1 MSATVTATFKAGN
14 GTAIASEVVEFVMVE
29 PPVAQNGG
37 IIVTGLPEDDQRYQ
51 TKPRVKV
58 TTDSSGDISLTL
70 EAANYDVYIFRTKQF
85 TIAVPSSGTH
95 TIEDLI
101 TSDLVYTY
109 AGTYFR
115 NQNGRLQI
123 KNETSGEWHNLM
135 CDTLG
140 ASVILTVDQTGEAS

>member
-14 GTAIASEVVEFVMVE
+14 GNAIASEVVEFVMVE

-37 IIVTGLPEDDQRYQ
+37 IIVTGLPEDDDRYQ
-51 TKPRVKV
+51 TKPRVKE
-58 TTDSSGDISLTL
+58 TTNASGEISVEL
-70 EAANYDVYIFRTKQF
+70 ESANYDVYIFRKKQF

-115 NQNGRLQI
+115 NDGGRLQI
-123 KNETSGEWHNLM
+123 KNESTGEWHSLL
-135 CDTLG
+135 CSTFG
-140 ASVILTVDQTGEAS
+140 GSVVLTVDQTGEAS